1 MDMKK
6 YLLLFILLLTGCKAT
21 YNLDISDDKIIESS
35 NFYRESSDAD
45 YYVDEDGLKIE
56 DELFNLNDMLDSY
69 YNKDYYAFNYNADSD
84 AFYTKSKIDD
94 VNGIGINLNYS
105 YNYDNFKDSYLFSYC
120 SSSGSFVNN
129 DKYIVI
135 NVSGLDVFFNQESIG
150 DFNSLTINIK
160 TNLKVI
166 KNNAD
171 SVNRNIYTWNINKK
185 NSEKKRIYIKVKKK
199 VDYTPII
206 IVIIFVTCIL
216 LFIIFMILF
225 IRKKNIENN
234 SI

>member
-105 YNYDNFKDSYLFSYC
+105 YNYDIFKDSYLFSYC